1 MQVFFPVIASAG
13 CISCK
18 ATYIFRGVSKPLHT
32 GPYSYPQVF
41 SGSRSTNWD
50 QSCLFL
56 CDLKMIINSP
66 YEDSYLHHQHI
77 SIVIDCKKVPLL
89 GFSLRPF
96 SSLLILGSWCGE
108 SLSAIELNAH
118 VPTGQDEMVYTC
130 EIGSLSKRDHAVAG
144 GLFNP
149 STDSG
154 NEGYGYQIRDQPYVH
169 HCGLVDHQTAAELHS
184 LVDKFQTNVKI
195 LKQLGEETDHWDV
208 LLIHLLS
215 TRLDSSTRRDWED
228 FAETNECTKF
238 HQLIEFLQRRVN
250 VLETVKNKSYESAA
264 ISKKPNPPR
273 TGSHGAVQQGF
284 RSCPVCS
291 SQHFLYQC
299 ESFAKMTV
307 NEKEGFVR
315 RNKLC
320 RNCLRRGHMAKD
332 CSSESY
338 CRKCRGR
345 HHTQLCYVSKSDSTS
360 NAASSQPA
368 SVNQL
373 VSSSAPSQP
382 SMPSGSQTSTP
393 TVHTGITSCISS
405 DGSRTKVLLATAI
418 VMMVDDEGSEHPV
431 RALLDSGS
439 ECCFATERVAQ
450 RMRVRRSRVNLPI
463 AGIGQ
468 ASTEVRCKFLA
479 TVKSRVSSYSTTIE
493 AFVLPKV
500 TIDLPSISVDASSW
514 TLPTGIQLAD
524 PSFYQSGA
532 VDLVLG
538 AEVFFDLFN
547 VAGRIPLG
555 DTLPPLINSVFGWV
569 ISGKTPQRQSR
580 SPITCN
586 VATTADI
593 QRSMEK
599 FWKIEDDAAIAYSP
613 EEAYCEKFF
622 RETTVRG
629 DGGRYIVR
637 IPFKDGA
644 LDNLGTNR
652 RTAFHRFRLIEAR
665 LGRDPNL
672 AAEYRK
678 FMDEYEKLGHMK
690 RVNESETTLGP
701 AYFLPHH
708 PVIRE
713 ESSTTKVRVVFD
725 ASCRSTTGVSLNE
738 VMLVGPVVQ
747 EDLRSIIMRSR
758 LHSVMLIA
766 DVDKMYR
773 QITLS
778 PDDNRLHLIFWRA
791 SPSNN
796 IQIYKLLTMTYGTAS
811 VPYLA
816 TRVLKKLA
824 DDEEKT
830 IHWHLR
836 SVAEAVKLRK
846 QMEEMF
852 NSAGM
857 QLRKWASNIPSA
869 LQGVPNDNR
878 ALQSS
883 VEFDKDQSIKTLGL
897 HWEPHSDQLKYLVP
911 KAIVDPSAV
920 VTKRSALSCIARLFD
935 PLGLVGP
942 VVVRAKMF
950 MQELWG
956 LKDDNDNQY
965 DWDKELPEDMKD
977 QWVRYY
983 TELPQLNTL
992 RIDRFVVLPEA
1003 TSLELHFF
1011 SDASIAAYGACAYI
1025 RSSNSSGEVK
1035 VALLTSRS
1043 KVAPLKQQSI
1053 PRLELCG
1060 ALLSAELYVKVA
1072 AALRITSNAYF
1083 WVDSTTVLS
1092 WLKATPST
1100 WSTFVGNRVSK
1111 IQHKSQNCEWNHV
1124 AGRENPADVISR
1136 GLPAADL
1143 MECERWWRGPSWL
1156 RCDKDAW
1163 PIPVDGGI
1171 DQEAFKEARKSS
1183 HITASPSPTFAED
1196 YVNQFSNFQ
1205 HMLRITAY
1213 WRRYFAN
1220 LRLPRTERV
1229 VSSPLTTVELQG
1241 AELALIRL
1249 VQMDSF
1255 PTELKAVEAQQL
1267 VSSRSRLRWFNPLID
1282 SDGVLR
1288 IGGRIGRSAQ
1298 SYDSCHQILLPGSHP
1313 FSSLLVRCQHE
1324 RLLHAATQLLMN
1336 TIRLRYWILGG
1347 RNVIRRVV
1355 HRCVTCFRAK
1365 PKVVEQF
1372 MAELP
1377 VQRVTASR
1385 PFSIVGIDFWGP
1397 IYLKPRHRR
1406 DSPPKAYVAVFIC
1419 FSTKAVH
1426 LELVV
1431 DLSTAKFLQAFRRF
1445 VARRGLCA
1453 EVFSDNGKNF
1463 VGAANELRRLL
1474 RAESFRQSF
1483 ASECSNNGIH
1493 WHFNPPR
1500 ASHFGGLW
1508 EAAINSAQK
1517 HFVRVLGDRKLPFDD
1532 METLLVQIEACL
1544 NSRPLTK
1551 LSDDPSDL
1559 QALTPGHFLVGSSLQ
1574 SVPDGDYTSIPTNR
1588 LHSWQQIQKLLQDVW
1603 KRWHVE
1609 YLQSLQPRSKWLKQS
1624 VQLKENQLVIIV
1636 DENQPPM
1643 RWPIAR
1649 VKELHPGKDGVV
1661 RVVTLQTTSGLLTRP
1676 TAKIC
1681 ILPISATVDDQSA
1694 ASAASQSS

>member
-1 MQVFFPVIASAG
+1 MAASGTYGLSAREPVEG
-13 CISCK
+13 DISVLAPKLVIRLIVAHSLRIGSK
-18 ATYIFRGVSKPLHT
+18 AFLEQSVGPIFKHR
-32 GPYSYPQVF
+32 
-41 SGSRSTNWD
+41 
-50 QSCLFL
+50 FL
-56 CDLKMIINSP
+56 IENHEKQRKLECFL
-66 YEDSYLHHQHI
+66 LL
-77 SIVIDCKKVPLL
+77 VPLGQL
-89 GFSLRPF
+89 TLSSSIIMSAADRKLRGLKNRKRSIITSF
-96 SSLLILGSWCGE
+96 AAIRTFVSSYKAEKDKCEVPVRLENLIDLWKE
-108 SLSAIELNAH
+108 FNTVQTELETLEDDDEVLEAYLKERTEFENA
-118 VPTGQDEMVYTC
+118 YYRA
-130 EIGSLSKRDHAVAG
+130 K
-144 GLFNP
+144 
-149 STDSG
+149 
-154 NEGYGYQIRDQPYVH
+154 
-169 HCGLVDHQTAAELHS
+169 
-184 LVDKFQTNVKI
+184 
-195 LKQLGEETDHWDV
+195 DHWDV

-307 NEKEGFVR
+307 NEKEVFVR

-393 TVHTGITSCISS
+393 IVHTGITSCISS

-450 RMRVRRSRVNLPI
+450 RMRVHRSRVNLPI

-690 RVNESETTLGP
+690 RVDESEATLGP

-758 LHSVMLIA
+758 LHPVMLIA
-766 DVDKMYR
+766 DVAKMYR

-778 PDDNRLHLIFWRA
+778 PDDSRLHLIFWRA
-791 SPSNN
+791 SPSDT
-796 IQIYKLLTMTYGTAS
+796 IQIYKLLTVTYGTAS
-811 VPYLA
+811 APYLA

-824 DDEEKT
+824 DDEEKNYPLAARAT
-830 IHWHLR
+830 RDDFYVDDFFSGAR

-869 LQGVPNDNR
+869 LQGVSNDNR

-911 KAIVDPSAV
+911 KAIVDPAAV

-950 MQELWG
+950 MQALWG
-956 LKDDNDNQY
+956 LQDDNDNQY
-965 DWDKELPEDMKD
+965 DWDKELPDMKD
-977 QWVRYY
+977 QW
-983 TELPQLNTL
+983 
-992 RIDRFVVLPEA
+992 
-1003 TSLELHFF
+1003 
-1011 SDASIAAYGACAYI
+1011 
-1025 RSSNSSGEVK
+1025 
-1035 VALLTSRS
+1035 
-1043 KVAPLKQQSI
+1043 QQSI

-1136 GLPAADL
+1136 GLAAADL

-1220 LRLPRTERV
+1220 LRLPMTERV

-1532 METLLVQIEACL
+1532 METLLVQIDTCL

-1551 LSDDPSDL
+1551 LSDDPCVVSL
-1559 QALTPGHFLVGSSLQ
+1559 RIISS
-1574 SVPDGDYTSIPTNR
+1574 SVHRFNPSQMATIHQTNR

-1681 ILPISATVDDQSA
+1681 ILPIPATVDDQSA
-1694 ASAASQSS
+1694 ASAASQSG